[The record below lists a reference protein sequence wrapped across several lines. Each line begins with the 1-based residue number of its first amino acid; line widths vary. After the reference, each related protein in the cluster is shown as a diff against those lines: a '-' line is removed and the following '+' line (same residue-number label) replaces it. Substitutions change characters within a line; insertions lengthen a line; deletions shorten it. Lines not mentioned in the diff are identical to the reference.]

1 MRQRTQRLGATK
13 STKACPSW
21 PARRCLAVAALAVF
35 ALGAGQRAPQPRP
48 DLVWPPPP
56 DPARVRFVR
65 SLDPLSAR
73 GRPSLFSRLA
83 RVIVGRTDDPAMQQ
97 PYGIAVGP
105 DRRVYVAD
113 TTGRALHV
121 YTMDT
126 PGYSTIKVDGD
137 SLIGVAVAA
146 GRIYVTDSVS
156 GRVICLDARGRTLW
170 TRGTRDGFL
179 RPTGIAASSDRIYV
193 VDTLRHRVTILS
205 PAGDVLEGFGEH
217 GTGPGQFNF
226 PTNIARGA
234 DGRLY
239 VADTMNF
246 RVEIFDRDGRFLRTF
261 GQLGDGSGDFARA
274 KGIGVDSENHVYVV
288 DGLNDVVQVFDE
300 DGQLLLGFGESGSG
314 DGQFWLPTGLAV
326 VDDVIY
332 VADSANKRFEVF
344 EYLGGRR

>member
-1 MRQRTQRLGATK
+1 M
-13 STKACPSW
+13 STTRAV
-21 PARRCLAVAALAVF
+21 RCLGVIGLAAF
-35 ALGAGQRAPQPRP
+35 AIGAGQRAPQPRP
-48 DLVWPPPP
+48 VWPPPP
-56 DPARVRFVR
+56 DIARIRFVR
-65 SLDPLSAR
+65 SVDPLSAR

-83 RVIVGRTDDPAMQQ
+83 RVIVGRSEDPAMQQ

-121 YTMDT
+121 YSLDA

-137 SLIGVAVAA
+137 SLIGVAVTA
-146 GRIYVTDSVS
+146 GRIFVTDSVS
-156 GRVICLDARGRTLW
+156 GRIICLDARGRTLW

-179 RPTGIAASSDRIYV
+179 RPTGIAAAGDRIYV
-193 VDTLRHRVTILS
+193 VDTLRHQVAMLS
-205 PAGDVLEGFGEH
+205 FAGDLLGAFGAN
-217 GTGPGQFNF
+217 GTGGGQFNF

-246 RVEIFDRDGRFLRTF
+246 RVQIFDADGRFLRAF

-288 DGLNDVVQVFDE
+288 DGLHDVVQVFDDE
-300 DGQLLLGFGESGSG
+300 GQLLLGFGESGSG
-314 DGQFWLPTGLAV
+314 DGQFWLPTGLTIA
-326 VDDVIY
+326 DDVVY
-332 VADSANKRFEVF
+332 VTDSANRRFEVF
-344 EYLGGRR
+344 EYVGGRR